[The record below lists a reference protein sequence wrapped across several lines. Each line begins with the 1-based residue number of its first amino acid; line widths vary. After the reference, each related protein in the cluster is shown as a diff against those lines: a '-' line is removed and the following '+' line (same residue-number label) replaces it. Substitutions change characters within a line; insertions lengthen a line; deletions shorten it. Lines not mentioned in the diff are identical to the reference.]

1 VDSYLVCGNN
11 NGTIQFYDKY
21 FRIVAW
27 FEDLNFSTIKSIS
40 FSKKPAEPATNE
52 YTDPIIDQK
61 DPSKKQEAPF
71 SCPEFLV
78 TDDSALVC
86 LLKSS
91 LFEEIVGQKKKGT
104 TLMTGIKSSVSAIAV
119 HPTEPILAIAGAEG
133 FIILWNYVNK
143 GDPFYHNY
151 DQYTKDNR
159 EKVKENQKAQEKN
172 AKGDKD
178 KKKKDEKEK
187 SKRFQIF
194 TTMTFTPDGSELL
207 IGDYKGSILV
217 FDMEKQEM
225 IKPQAAQKTSEGSKV
240 SPIKDIVVSPD
251 GQYLATSD
259 HSPAVCL
266 FKRGY
271 GPGDASD
278 KL

>member
-1 VDSYLVCGNN
+1 MDQKDLNQSNKTEVPLTKTVFIPGTEMAVTGNMQGQILVWDRSLIIEGIGEQNEKRLIKTVEFSRGAAINILLTVDSYLVCGNN

-27 FEDLNFSTIKSIS
+27 FEDLNFTTIKSIS

-61 DPSKKQEAPF
+61 DSSKKPEAPF

-91 LFEEIVGQKKKGT
+91 LFEEIVGQKKKGV

-133 FIILWNYVNK
+133 FILLWNYVTK
-143 GDPFYHNY
+143 GDPFYHHY
-151 DQYTKDNR
+151 EQYTKDNR
-159 EKVKENQKAQEKN
+159 EKVKENQKA
-172 AKGDKD
+172 
-178 KKKKDEKEK
+178 
-187 SKRFQIF
+187 
-194 TTMTFTPDGSELL
+194 
-207 IGDYKGSILV
+207 
-217 FDMEKQEM
+217 
-225 IKPQAAQKTSEGSKV
+225 
-240 SPIKDIVVSPD
+240 
-251 GQYLATSD
+251 
-259 HSPAVCL
+259 
-266 FKRGY
+266 
-271 GPGDASD
+271 
-278 KL
+278 